1 MLSMNDV
8 VRTKLT
14 FKIQHRFTGSNPYC
28 KTAALISTLSV
39 DGQLSIEKVEA
50 IKQSLKHQ
58 YSDWFELPT
67 LLEQQTQDSTTCL
80 AMLLAVWAKELLNS
94 VRGFIQ
100 AAGAV
105 SENESSATLWL
116 EYHDPILAEQA
127 LRLAYSVIQAELNDA
142 IATKELK
149 QRIHRLQL
157 LCRRQHPDYQAR
169 ILMEAATAKAI
180 PFLQIAPGSRF
191 WQFGWGKRS
200 QVFFES
206 SSNYDGTVAGMMS
219 NSKAVTKQILNEMAM
234 PTPAHVLI
242 AQAAEL
248 ADAAKKIGWPCV
260 VKPLDRGGGKGVTAE
275 IYNMSALQIAFR
287 HARQYTKGKIMVEAF
302 VEGNDY
308 RLMVVNGQ
316 LISAVQ
322 RVPPTVIG
330 DGEKRVRDLVDEL
343 NNDRT
348 NNLVKSNYKRPV
360 TLDSTVETQLA
371 LQKLTLDSI
380 PEDRQQVFLRSNANL
395 STGGSAIDVFDSVHP
410 EVKVFAEIISDSFGL
425 GVSGIDYL
433 TSDIQQ
439 SVKDS
444 NGAFIEVNNM
454 PGMEVAIAA
463 GANAIDIGMKVLGN
477 KPARIPVVMLLL
489 TSDLDGIASEQIVE
503 IANEFGWATLFGN
516 QLNIKGLTLATNHLT
531 PPEKVNS
538 VLKNKA
544 SEGALIVWA
553 ENELYKFGMPVDNV
567 DAVIIV
573 NVSLPEMWSKVVKES
588 ASSHVQ
594 CIDADNTMQQCRSI
608 ISDLSKV

>member
-1 MLSMNDV
+1 
-8 VRTKLT
+8 
-14 FKIQHRFTGSNPYC
+14 
-28 KTAALISTLSV
+28 
-39 DGQLSIEKVEA
+39 
-50 IKQSLKHQ
+50 
-58 YSDWFELPT
+58 
-67 LLEQQTQDSTTCL
+67 
-80 AMLLAVWAKELLNS
+80 
-94 VRGFIQ
+94 
-100 AAGAV
+100 
-105 SENESSATLWL
+105 
-116 EYHDPILAEQA
+116 
-127 LRLAYSVIQAELNDA
+127 
-142 IATKELK
+142 
-149 QRIHRLQL
+149 
-157 LCRRQHPDYQAR
+157 
-169 ILMEAATAKAI
+169 
-180 PFLQIAPGSRF
+180 
-191 WQFGWGKRS
+191 
-200 QVFFES
+200 
-206 SSNYDGTVAGMMS
+206 MS

-234 PTPAHVLI
+234 PTPAHVLVS
-242 AQAAEL
+242 QAADL
-248 ADAAKKIGWPCV
+248 ADAAKKIAWPCV
-260 VKPLDRGGGKGVTAE
+260 VKPLDRGGGKGVTAA
-275 IYNMSALQIAFR
+275 IYNMSALQKAFH

-330 DGEKRVRDLVDEL
+330 DGKKRIRDLVDEL
-343 NNDRT
+343 NKDRT

-360 TLDSTVETQLA
+360 RLDSTVETQLA

-410 EVKVFAEIISDSFGL
+410 EVKVFAEMISDSFGL

-433 TSDIQQ
+433 TSDIKQ
-439 SVKDS
+439 SVRNS
-444 NGAFIEVNNM
+444 NGAFIEVNSM

-477 KPARIPVVMLLL
+477 KPARVPVVLLLL
-489 TSDLDGIASEQIVE
+489 TSDLDGIASEHVVE
-503 IANEFGWATLFGN
+503 IAHEFGWATLFGN

-531 PPEKVNS
+531 APEKVSS

-567 DAVIIV
+567 DVAILV
-573 NVSLPEMWSKVVKES
+573 NESLPEMWSKVVKES

-594 CIDADNTMQQCRSI
+594 CIDLNNTMQQCRSI